1 MPDFEGRLEVM
12 YGARTL
18 QTVILSGAVLA
29 DPAGAPRASK
39 SRFASTHPSAPA
51 QRGWIR
57 LSHRAATIFV
67 DTPSGQPAH
76 ITAVAENRVALRSLE
91 GIDKTIR
98 LIRAQLEQIAEDP
111 DSFKDLAG
119 AAMAELLCFLA
130 SHGRLLYNAIVE
142 TYLAGFPLA
151 DDLPIQLV
159 SARESFLPIEF
170 IYDRPA
176 PLEDAVLCP
185 GRLAEALAEGKCTT
199 CTGPRRCG
207 GREIRLP
214 ARFLGHAAGYR
225 ASHGQAGGRRRAR
238 RRRLRGRNGPR
249 RRSQARSTC

>member
-1 MPDFEGRLEVM
+1 M
-12 YGARTL
+12 
-18 QTVILSGAVLA
+18 
-29 DPAGAPRASK
+29 
-39 SRFASTHPSAPA
+39 
-51 QRGWIR
+51 
-57 LSHRAATIFV
+57 
-67 DTPSGQPAH
+67 
-76 ITAVAENRVALRSLE
+76 RSLE

-185 GRLAEALAEGKCTT
+185 GAAEALAEGKCTT
-199 CTGPRRCG
+199 CAGRAAEEAEKFVCPLGFWAMRRVIERHAVRPVADAGLAGADYAVETDPGEGRSALNVLNAAVYAASNKVKPEDVEALRTSLDVATGGHLAQVQDWTAWREAVKT
-207 GREIRLP
+207 GRPLL
-214 ARFLGHAAGYR
+214 ARAV
-225 ASHGQAGGRRRAR
+225 
-238 RRRLRGRNGPR
+238 GPYA
-249 RRSQARSTC
+249 QEQV